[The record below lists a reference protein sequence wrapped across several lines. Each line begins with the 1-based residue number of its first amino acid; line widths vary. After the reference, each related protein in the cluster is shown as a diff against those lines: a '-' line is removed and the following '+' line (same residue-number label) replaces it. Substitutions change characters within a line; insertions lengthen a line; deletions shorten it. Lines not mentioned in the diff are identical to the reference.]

1 MAKTRAINV
10 TTPEVEVAE
19 DVREEVAKVEA
30 PRGRLFVDRDT
41 AVADVVRLDAE
52 GVDLFFES
60 DKGKFL
66 VLDDATLKGLSKL
79 TRTRY
84 EVSKALN
91 DKHDPAMDGFSARL
105 SVGADRNRQSEV
117 RKILRETPMTADAV
131 RMLTAYTGNG
141 FVERW
146 ARPDKIAHWMAKG
159 YAVVGADEKGAPVD
173 KNVFTEAKAID
184 GHFET
189 QGTTPNKTELI
200 LMRAPVDVAM
210 KNRKALDELAK
221 RQTTAAEADAK
232 RSGLSEGVAART
244 DLAWTDA

>member
-1 MAKTRAINV
+1 MAKTRTIPDTNDVELAAA
-10 TTPEVEVAE
+10 TTQEVSSEEPKTVGRLYVDIDTSVE
-19 DVREEVAKVEA
+19 DVI
-30 PRGRLFVDRDT
+30 
-41 AVADVVRLDAE
+41 RLDSE

-66 VLDDATLKGLSKL
+66 RLEDDVLKGLSKL

-91 DKHDPAMDGFSARL
+91 EKHDPAMDGFSARL
-105 SVGADRNRQSEV
+105 SVTGDRNRQSEV

-131 RMLTAYTGNG
+131 RMLTAYAGNG

-146 ARPDKIAHWMAKG
+146 ARPDKVAHWMAKG

-173 KNVFTEAKAID
+173 PNVFTEAKAID

-200 LMRAPVDVAM
+200 LMRAPVDVVA
-210 KNRKALDELAK
+210 KNRQALNELAL
-221 RQTTAAEADAK
+221 RQTQAAEADAN
-232 RSGLSEGVAART
+232 RSGLSEGVAKRA